1 MPALRTEFSKFVIYD
16 PDKSRSIV
24 HCYASQP
31 TPLEERAMG
40 RLFLV
45 VEIDTP
51 DPQNPQLIEEI
62 QRTVTAS
69 YYSSENFQIESA
81 FERALQKTN
90 EHLHG
95 VIGEQLTSWLQGL
108 NMVIAVLKD
117 TTLHFTVI
125 GRMHAFLIHRQRI
138 LDILEGP
145 SGAPDEQP
153 SPLKIFTNI
162 ISGQLNLG
170 DSLLFCTTSILDHLS
185 QEKLKRLIGEQSA
198 AGSVRNLETLLSEAE
213 GTASFGALIIQ
224 LTPIAEM
231 TAAEESVAEREIPVI
246 PQAPQT
252 QDSMQRL
259 IAREQA
265 TNTLL
270 NHSLWLNMGRI
281 AHSGVTRIRETL
293 IGPGSSPRS
302 VHQESPPESP
312 SAAPSQLPMRKMT
325 SMQKPSSAGEIGQSI
340 LRGIGLLVRSVFLAI
355 IRALHKILSSV
366 RKPSFRTPAQRFPQT
381 TNRSISQGSR
391 WFSSLTPQR
400 RWIFLGAIVLIL
412 LFAQSVV
419 SIGDRRE
426 TQQKLQGYQAL
437 LRTAEEKISAA
448 DAALLIK
455 NESGARKLLTEAQ
468 QALKSIPNVKGSP
481 QADITSTTK
490 KIETR
495 LESIRHI
502 VAVSPELVAD
512 LAGLEVGFAAS
523 SLTVVDSTAFT
534 FSTKSSSLYRIGI
547 QEKKADVAVHSPS
560 LDKALMKFV
569 TGDSTS
575 V

>member
-1 MPALRTEFSKFVIYD
+1 MPALRTEFNKFVIYD

-62 QRTVTAS
+62 QQTVTAS

-95 VIGEQLTSWLQGL
+95 IIGEQLTSWLQGL

-145 SGAPDEQP
+145 SGAPEEQP

-170 DSLLFCTTSILDHLS
+170 DSLLFCTTSLLDHLS
-185 QEKLKRLIGEQSA
+185 QEKLKRLIGEQSTA
-198 AGSVRNLETLLSEAE
+198 SSVRNLETLLSEAE
-213 GTASFGALIIQ
+213 GTSSFGALVIQ
-224 LTPIAEM
+224 LTP
-231 TAAEESVAEREIPVI
+231 VAETTIDEEAPQRESTSI
-246 PQAPQT
+246 PQAPET

-270 NHSLWLNMGRI
+270 NHSLWLNVGRI
-281 AHSGVTRIRETL
+281 AHSGVARVRETL
-293 IGPGSSPRS
+293 IRPGSSPRPA
-302 VHQESPPESP
+302 HQESSSESSPATPPQ
-312 SAAPSQLPMRKMT
+312 APMRRMT
-325 SMQKPSSAGEIGQSI
+325 SMQKPSSAGEVGQSV
-340 LRGIGLLVRSVFLAI
+340 LRGIGVLIRSLFLAI
-355 IRALHKILSSV
+355 IRAIHKILSSV
-366 RKPSFRTPAQRFPQT
+366 RKPVFRATAQRFPQT

-391 WFSSLTPQR
+391 WFSSLTQQR
-400 RWIFLGAIVLIL
+400 RWILLGA
-412 LFAQSVV
+412 VV
-419 SIGDRRE
+419 
-426 TQQKLQGYQAL
+426 
-437 LRTAEEKISAA
+437 
-448 DAALLIK
+448 
-455 NESGARKLLTEAQ
+455 
-468 QALKSIPNVKGSP
+468 
-481 QADITSTTK
+481 
-490 KIETR
+490 
-495 LESIRHI
+495 
-502 VAVSPELVAD
+502 
-512 LAGLEVGFAAS
+512 
-523 SLTVVDSTAFT
+523 
-534 FSTKSSSLYRIGI
+534 
-547 QEKKADVAVHSPS
+547 
-560 LDKALMKFV
+560 
-569 TGDSTS
+569 
-575 V
+575 